1 MRQHSLGSDPPKDN
15 SRNHPFQLEITKR
28 LDQIE
33 SPTHSSDCN
42 DKMKGDN
49 VMLERISDEN
59 DKVEKSGN
67 REEKTHGK
75 CAGKAIPKSGDD
87 CHPEDWTDMT
97 DASTF
102 IEVMLTDLHVTSFP
116 RNDIKTI
123 IGLEDPILETGQSIV
138 EIDQRDEWTSDNY
151 TSFTILD
158 HLFSK
163 NQFQK

>member
-1 MRQHSLGSDPPKDN
+1 MCKDERSGRIFQEKKGNFVSDGRGGKEEEVGIWSGIVMRQADHEMAQSGSKDRRGGIKVGGGQKGVQNEVRNIDLG
-15 SRNHPFQLEITKR
+15 
-28 LDQIE
+28 
-33 SPTHSSDCN
+33 
-42 DKMKGDN
+42 KGW
-49 VMLERISDEN
+49 SDEN

-116 RNDIKTI
+116 RK
-123 IGLEDPILETGQSIV
+123 
-138 EIDQRDEWTSDNY
+138 Y
-151 TSFTILD
+151 
-158 HLFSK
+158 
-163 NQFQK
+163 